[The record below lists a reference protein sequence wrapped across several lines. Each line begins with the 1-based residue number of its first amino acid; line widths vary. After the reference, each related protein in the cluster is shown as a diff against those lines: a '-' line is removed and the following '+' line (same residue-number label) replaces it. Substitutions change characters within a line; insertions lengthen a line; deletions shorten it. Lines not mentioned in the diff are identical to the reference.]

1 VVSQGYGD
9 VQLCCTLSRRL
20 HFFRRTGSPVQETVL
35 RSNNA
40 ATAAVTV
47 ESGVHVA
54 SQAAKGLGKSLRAF
68 APTLQELTSVSRD
81 LKNTL
86 DEELGIDEI
95 RREFASARV
104 RAPWI

>member
-1 VVSQGYGD
+1 M
-9 VQLCCTLSRRL
+9 R
-20 HFFRRTGSPVQETVL
+20 P
-35 RSNNA
+35 
-40 ATAAVTV
+40 
-47 ESGVHVA
+47 
-54 SQAAKGLGKSLRAF
+54 QAARGLGKSLRAF

-104 RAPWI
+104 RAVGFGLNIAVLVMCMYCSSFLADAIPDPLSIKVCNRGLAVPRETNMSACGV

>member
-1 VVSQGYGD
+1 M
-9 VQLCCTLSRRL
+9 R
-20 HFFRRTGSPVQETVL
+20 P
-35 RSNNA
+35 
-40 ATAAVTV
+40 
-47 ESGVHVA
+47 
-54 SQAAKGLGKSLRAF
+54 QAAKGLGKSLRAF

-104 RAPWI
+104 RLPRVSRKEGGRRPD